1 MSRMRK
7 RWHKRTKRLPTMILL
22 KEIFFQE
29 LIAYALKHS
38 PNECC
43 GYLFGTR
50 KDEENIIEEIF
61 TMNNVHKDPSG
72 FFMFSPQEQLDA
84 MIKSKEK
91 DLEIVG
97 IFHSH
102 PHAKAYPSDEDLK
115 YIYDARQSYCI
126 ISLLNQTPEI
136 RSFRIKDKEIH
147 EEAIKF

>member
-1 MSRMRK
+1 MSCMRK
-7 RWHKRTKRLPTMILL
+7 RWHKRAKRLPTMIFL

-29 LIAYALKHS
+29 LIKYALKHS

-50 KDEENIIEEIF
+50 KGEENIIEEIF
-61 TMNNVHKDPSG
+61 TMNNVHQDPKG
-72 FFMFSPQEQLDA
+72 FFRFSPQEQLDA

-91 DLEIVG
+91 NLEIVG

-102 PHAKAYPSDEDLK
+102 PHSKAYPSDEDLK
-115 YIYDARQSYCI
+115 YIYDCRQSYCI
-126 ISLLNQTPEI
+126 ISLMNQTPEM
-136 RSFRIKDKEIH
+136 RSFRIKNKEIQ